1 MCPMPVLDID
11 CEGLI
16 SIFRSTVRIT
26 TTSRSTGSVSDF
38 GTELEPGMETDT
50 KLQIFTLHCHMCTLG
65 LSINRYSEVL
75 CIRVLM
81 LAVPGF
87 ARAHGYSN
95 EDQRNKNRK

>member
-16 SIFRSTVRIT
+16 SISRSTVRIT

-50 KLQIFTLHCHMCTLG
+50 KLQI
-65 LSINRYSEVL
+65 SR
-75 CIRVLM
+75 CIVTC
-81 LAVPGF
+81 VPWDC
-87 ARAHGYSN
+87 RLT
-95 EDQRNKNRK
+95 DIRKFYVFGS